1 MVRNF
6 DQASLLALVRERIV
20 TAFDPMRIV
29 LFGSR
34 ARGDA
39 RPDSDLDLL
48 VVLQEVSDK
57 RIAAIEIRRALRDL
71 PVGKDVIVTTPH
83 EIQQRGDLIGSI
95 LRPALRDGKILYER
109 N

>member
-1 MVRNF
+1 MVRNSE
-6 DQASLLALVRERIV
+6 QASLLALVRERIV
-20 TAFDPMRIV
+20 TAFDPMRII

-48 VVLQEVSDK
+48 VVLQEVADK